1 MKAAFTMWKNKQ
13 MIILVVVCA
22 AIYGGARAIL
32 MIDFPI
38 LAPEVMG
45 MGAANLLPMLFGLL
59 FGPAGAWGAAI
70 GHLIGDLGA
79 LTWKSLFDF
88 VGIFLLG
95 YLPYTMWTTLKPI
108 ADGQREAA
116 AKNWRSW
123 VLYIL
128 IALISSVASSTVVT
142 TWLEA
147 LGFVP
152 YTTLFVILII
162 VSVISALG
170 SLMGGILF
178 LALYGVIKKRLGLIW
193 WAVMDEQAIGK
204 PLAGTLG
211 AWLVTV
217 GALVGTAGA
226 VVGFGGAPAGQVL
239 GIIGMVLII
248 AGCILM

>member
-13 MIILVVVCA
+13 MIILTVVCA
-22 AIYGGARAIL
+22 AIYGGVRAVL
-32 MIDFPI
+32 TIDFA
-38 LAPEVMG
+38 LLTPEVMG

-59 FGPAGAWGAAI
+59 FGPTGAWGVAI

-108 ADGQREAA
+108 AGGQREPA

-128 IALISSVASSTVVT
+128 IALISSVASSVVVT
-142 TWLEA
+142 TWLEV

-152 YTTLFVILII
+152 YTVLLVILII

-178 LALYGVIKKRLGLIW
+178 
-193 WAVMDEQAIGK
+193 
-204 PLAGTLG
+204 PPS
-211 AWLVTV
+211 TV
-217 GALVGTAGA
+217 SSRSDWG
-226 VVGFGGAPAGQVL
+226 
-239 GIIGMVLII
+239 
-248 AGCILM
+248 